1 MTVVASGLAW
11 SFLGRGCYRLR
22 LDRVELVKDE
32 SILSVSLSTWV
43 VDIVD
48 RVLIALGVVK
58 DELVLSV
65 IKHLSGGRRV

>member
-32 SILSVSLSTWV
+32 SILSVSLST
-43 VDIVD
+43 
-48 RVLIALGVVK
+48 
-58 DELVLSV
+58 
-65 IKHLSGGRRV
+65 